1 MAQFVSGEQSVKLLT
16 QLESAFKN
24 WQNHKLCLYIDRA
37 DAVELLKHHGISL
50 ETQEARQPQ
59 EPANK
64 ATT

>member
-1 MAQFVSGEQSVKLLT
+1 MKLLA

-50 ETQEARQPQ
+50 ETQEPPAQ
-59 EPANK
+59 ETADQV
-64 ATT
+64 TT